1 MNLVSIRM
9 AGFIN
14 VGSGCCLNLDQRMC
28 LTYFGKGQV
37 DLGSDDPG
45 EVPGR
50 LHQQV
55 DIDPGAVRASQLRK
69 GEEQLQGRGLKGGH
83 HNIGLVPGLL
93 CFYLYHILL
102 VPCLLPGATPCRQ
115 CLH

>member
-1 MNLVSIRM
+1 MLDRVAASIWIKQW
-9 AGFIN
+9 GWK
-14 VGSGCCLNLDQRMC
+14 
-28 LTYFGKGQV
+28 YFGKGQA

-102 VPCLLPGATPCRQ
+102 VPAYYLEQ
-115 CLH
+115 LHVDSVCTEGSL